1 MRLSFHSA
9 WTGLVL
15 ASLLLSGCAADGG
28 GDRKD
33 LVVLSDG
40 SGNPETAS
48 RSQGGAESSHNRTDP
63 IKPVVPKRVEVP
75 AIGVS
80 ASVIRLGLNT
90 DGTLEVPQ
98 DYSLTGWWSEG
109 VAPGENGPAVIVGHV
124 DSHTGPA
131 VFFRLQD
138 VTAGDTIKVAG
149 RAGRTLR
156 FAIDR
161 VEQHPK
167 DRFPTERVYGDT
179 SLPTLRLITC
189 GGEFDGSSGHY
200 LDNVIVFA
208 SLVRARP

>member
-1 MRLSFHSA
+1 M
-9 WTGLVL
+9 
-15 ASLLLSGCAADGG
+15 
-28 GDRKD
+28 
-33 LVVLSDG
+33 
-40 SGNPETAS
+40 
-48 RSQGGAESSHNRTDP
+48 
-63 IKPVVPKRVEVP
+63 
-75 AIGVS
+75 
-80 ASVIRLGLNT
+80 
-90 DGTLEVPQ
+90 
-98 DYSLTGWWSEG
+98 
-109 VAPGENGPAVIVGHV
+109 IVGHV

-131 VFFRLQD
+131 VFFRLRD
-138 VTAGDTIKVAG
+138 VTAGDTIKVGG

-161 VEQHPK
+161 VKQHPK